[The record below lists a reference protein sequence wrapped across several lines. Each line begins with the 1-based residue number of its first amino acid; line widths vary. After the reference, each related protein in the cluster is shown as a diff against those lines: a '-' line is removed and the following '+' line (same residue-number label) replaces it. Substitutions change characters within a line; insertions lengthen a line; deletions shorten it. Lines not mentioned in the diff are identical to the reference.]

1 MVVFKDSEDINRKLE
16 SDNFKDSDYAKE
28 EAFLNRNMRDLSYD
42 TPCGMQ
48 TTLDRTVG
56 KYSQDYDDI
65 RPEDI
70 KKTGQLIEDE
80 TKDMIKDI
88 DDIVQD
94 IEFLSKKEKKAV
106 KRVLLKRV
114 ETIKQKFKDDL
125 ENSKNGFSTW
135 LEDIETQLDDDFQ
148 ELRDAVALILDITV
162 AKTTVWKKKNHYV
175 TKTYGK
181 NFSCGMPEVKSDR
194 KIKIKVDKESLEQFL
209 CQSDG
214 NLENIAMI
222 TADNRE
228 FKDIEDVIFKMV
240 PVERKTRQH
249 AYTECDGRDVA
260 DMLNK
265 NGLTK
270 CGWIHTHPFSK
281 SSTFFSGLDTDTT
294 KEMCVLPD
302 DYALAIV
309 VGCRYL
315 PAVSR
320 MEDGVR
326 VITEQEVEWSLGSM
340 IFQKQTKDGK
350 IMKLSDEGK
359 DNMTMVKY
367 EVEIEIVDKDGK
379 PMEYKNLQQDNS
391 IMERQAY
398 DTFTPAVQWGLE
410 NCQLTPGAQK
420 HYGLSRS
427 DDFYD

>member
-1 MVVFKDSEDINRKLE
+1 M
-16 SDNFKDSDYAKE
+16 
-28 EAFLNRNMRDLSYD
+28 SYD
-42 TPCGMQ
+42 NPYGMQ
-48 TTLDRTVG
+48 TTLDRTADKFG
-56 KYSQDYDDI
+56 QDYDDI
-65 RPEDI
+65 KPEDI
-70 KKTGQLIEDE
+70 KKTAKLIEDE
-80 TKDMIKDI
+80 SKDMIKDI
-88 DDIVQD
+88 DDIVQEQ
-94 IEFLSKKEKKAV
+94 EFLSKKEKKAV

-114 ETIKQKFKDDL
+114 ETIKQKFIEDL
-125 ENSKNGFSTW
+125 EDSKNGFSTW

-148 ELRDAVALILDITV
+148 ELRDAVALILDITT
-162 AKTTVWKKKNHYV
+162 AKASVWKKSKKSYV
-175 TKTYGK
+175 VKTYGK

-249 AYTECDGRDVA
+249 AYTECDGKDVA

-270 CGWIHTHPFSK
+270 CGWIHTHPFSRN
-281 SSTFFSGLDTDTT
+281 STFFSGLDTDTT

-309 VGCRYL
+309 VGCKYMQ
-315 PAVSR
+315 AVSR
-320 MEDGVR
+320 MVDGVK
-326 VITEQEVEWSLGSM
+326 VITEQDVEWSLGSM

-379 PMEYKNLQQDNS
+379 PVEYKNLQQDNS
-391 IMERQAY
+391 IMERKAY
-398 DTFTPAVQWGLE
+398 DSFTPAVQFGLE
-410 NCQLTPGAQK
+410 NCQWTPAANQY
-420 HYGLSRS
+420 YGISKA